1 MMRRKPTIALAILLL
16 AGTLTATGFSS
27 GQEADSSV
35 SREEPIIEPFPILSY
50 DTDAGFGYGVK
61 VVFRNQLG
69 FRESFDLT
77 LFNSTKGER
86 WYRLVASLP
95 DAEMRQGTSYPFA
108 FDFAVDYDKW
118 INNSFFGVGND
129 APFDQREIYTKEPL
143 DLSLTVSR
151 GFSPA
156 VIAGAGVR
164 FRAVRNFG
172 FSDTSRLATLPPEL
186 NAGRV
191 SYTSL
196 FVSARYDTRNSTI
209 GPTRGLVL
217 QGDMEVAPGSLPGNV
232 SFARYALTVQ
242 HYRPVIWEST
252 TLALRGM
259 LQSLS
264 GNDLP
269 VQVLLPIGGNATLR
283 GYTQD
288 RYMDCVA
295 AVLNAEM
302 RFPIY
307 WRLGGVLGADAGKVW
322 QKLGAVDLTNWAI
335 NPAVGLR
342 LSMETFVVR
351 LDVGL
356 GPETT
361 GFYFNFG
368 QLF

>member
-1 MMRRKPTIALAILLL
+1 MLTRKPTNALALLL
-16 AGTLTATGFSS
+16 LTASLPATGFPSVN
-27 GQEADSSV
+27 EADSAD
-35 SREEPIIEPFPILSY
+35 SREQPIIEPFPILSY

-95 DAEMRQGTSYPFA
+95 DAEMRQGTSYPIA
-108 FDFAVDYDKW
+108 LDLTVDYDKW
-118 INNSFFGVGND
+118 INNSFFGVGSD
-129 APFDQREIYTKEPL
+129 APFDQREFYTKEPL

-156 VIAGAGVR
+156 LIAGAGVR

-209 GPTRGLVL
+209 GPTKGLVL
-217 QGDMEVAPGSLPGNV
+217 QGDMEVAPGFLPGNI
-232 SFARYALTVQ
+232 SFARYGLTVQ
-242 HYRPVIWEST
+242 HYRPVIWTST
-252 TLALRGM
+252 TFALRGM
-259 LQSLS
+259 LQCLS
-264 GNDLP
+264 GDDLP

-283 GYTQD
+283 GFTQD
-288 RYMDCVA
+288 RYLDCVS
-295 AVLNAEM
+295 AVLNAEL
-302 RFPIY
+302 RFPVY
-307 WRLGGVLGADAGKVW
+307 RRLGGLLGVDAGKVW
-322 QKLGAVDLTNWAI
+322 HTLGALDLTNWAV
-335 NPAVGLR
+335 NPTIGLR
-342 LSMETFVVR
+342 FTMETFVVR
-351 LDVGL
+351 VDVGL
-356 GPETT
+356 GREIT

>member
-1 MMRRKPTIALAILLL
+1 MMKRKPIVALALFLL
-16 AGTLTATGFSS
+16 AGSLPAAGFPS
-27 GQEADSSV
+27 GNEADSSD
-35 SREEPIIEPFPILSY
+35 SREQPIIEPFPILSY

-77 LFNSTKGER
+77 LFNSTRGER

-95 DAEMRQGTSYPFA
+95 DAEMRQGTSYPIA
-108 FDFAVDYDKW
+108 FDLAVDYDKW

-129 APFDQREIYTKEPL
+129 ARFDQREIYTKEPL

-196 FVSARYDTRNSTI
+196 FFSARYDTRNSTI
-209 GPTRGLVL
+209 GPTKGLVL
-217 QGDMEVAPGSLPGNV
+217 QGDMEIAPDFLPGNI
-232 SFARYALTVQ
+232 SFARYGLTLQ
-242 HYRPVIWEST
+242 HYRPVIWAST
-252 TLALRGM
+252 TLALRGI

-264 GNDLP
+264 GGDLP

-283 GYTQD
+283 GFTQD
-288 RYMDCVA
+288 RYIDRVS
-295 AVLNAEM
+295 AVLNAEL

-307 WRLGGVLGADAGKVW
+307 WRLGGVLGVDAGKVW
-322 QKLGAVDLTNWAI
+322 DTLGALDITDWAI
-335 NPAVGLR
+335 NPTIGLR
-342 LSMETFVVR
+342 FAMETFVVR
-351 LDVGL
+351 VDVGL
-356 GPETT
+356 GKETT

-368 QLF
+368 HVF

>member
-1 MMRRKPTIALAILLL
+1 MMKRKPTIALALLLL
-16 AGTLTATGFSS
+16 AGSLPATGFPS
-27 GQEADSSV
+27 GNEADTSD
-35 SREEPIIEPFPILSY
+35 SREQPIIEPFPILSY

-95 DAEMRQGTSYPFA
+95 DAEMRQGTSYPIA
-108 FDFAVDYDKW
+108 FDLAVDYDKW
-118 INNSFFGVGND
+118 INNSFFGIGND

-172 FSDTSRLATLPPEL
+172 FSDTSRLAVLPPEL

-191 SYTSL
+191 SYTAL
-196 FVSARYDTRNSTI
+196 FLSARYDTRNSTI
-209 GPTRGLVL
+209 GPTKGLVL
-217 QGDMEVAPGSLPGNV
+217 QGDMEVAPAFLPGNI
-232 SFARYALTVQ
+232 SFARYGLTVQ

-259 LQSLS
+259 LQSLNGS
-264 GNDLP
+264 DLP
-269 VQVLLPIGGNATLR
+269 VQVLLPIGGNASLR

-288 RYMDCVA
+288 RYLDCVS

-307 WRLGGVLGADAGKVW
+307 WRFGGVLGVDAGKVW
-322 QKLGAVDLTNWAI
+322 DSLGALDITGWAI
-335 NPAVGLR
+335 NPTIGLR
-342 LSMETFVVR
+342 FAMETFVVR
-351 LDVGL
+351 VDVGL
-356 GPETT
+356 GKETT